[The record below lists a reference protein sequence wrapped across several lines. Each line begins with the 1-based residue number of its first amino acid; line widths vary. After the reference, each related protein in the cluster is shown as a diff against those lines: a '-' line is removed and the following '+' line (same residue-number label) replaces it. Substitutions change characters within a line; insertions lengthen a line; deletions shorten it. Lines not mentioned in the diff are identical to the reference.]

1 MSWFAW
7 VLLLALA
14 GCAGTTWYAV
24 ATEDRELERMFK
36 PTYLVVLL
44 VLAWLLQLADS
55 TSAAGAGVAVPVM
68 AALTLSLVGDIAL
81 LPAGPVGEP
90 PDPVREGRRFQ
101 VGLAAF
107 LLAHLAY
114 AVSYVRSGLSGSP
127 FPWPV
132 VAAPVLAGLV
142 HQRWGRR
149 IVRAAGS
156 LRPAVLAY
164 ESVILGAWA
173 VSLAVGPWLLVVG
186 TTAFVAS
193 DLILAWGRFVHA
205 ARYGRVAV
213 MVTYHC
219 AQVLIVW
226 ALLAR

>member
-14 GCAGTTWYAV
+14 GCAGATWYAV
-24 ATEDRELERMFK
+24 ATDDRELERMFK
-36 PTYLVVLL
+36 PTFMVVLL
-44 VLAWLLQLADS
+44 ALAGLLHLADPNP
-55 TSAAGAGVAVPVM
+55 GVAVPVVT
-68 AALTLSLVGDIAL
+68 ALALSLVGDIAL
-81 LPAGPVGEP
+81 LVPGPIAGS
-90 PDPVREGRRFQ
+90 PDPVREDRRFRT
-101 VGLAAF
+101 GLVAF

-114 AVSYVRSGLSGSP
+114 AVSFIRSGVSGPP

-132 VAAPVLAGLV
+132 AAAPVLALFV
-142 HQRWGRR
+142 HRRWGRR
-149 IVRAAGS
+149 IVRGAGP

-173 VSLAVGPWLLVVG
+173 VSLVVGPWLLVAG

-205 ARYGRVAV
+205 ARHGRVAV

-219 AQVLIVW
+219 AQALIVW